1 MRARLALCA
10 LLLASLA
17 QAQESRKYQTGQL
30 LQMESLQCTV
40 FEHPAAKETD
50 TVFCREYVLRG
61 DSVLFHLRATNPKRA
76 VLLPVGKEVDYR
88 IEEDRFF
95 LHVAAL
101 GKKEQEYTVVS
112 MEPVEK
118 PEASVQTA
126 KVNHL
131 Q

>member
-1 MRARLALCA
+1 MTARLALSA
-10 LLLASLA
+10 LLFASLA
-17 QAQESRKYQTGQL
+17 QAQEPRKYHTGQL

-40 FEHPAAKETD
+40 FEHASSKETD
-50 TVFCREYVLRG
+50 TVLCREYVLRG
-61 DSVLFHLRATNPKRA
+61 DSVLFLLRAKDPKRV

-95 LHVAAL
+95 LRVAAIS
-101 GKKEQEYTVVS
+101 KKEQEYSVVS
-112 MEPVEK
+112 MEPLEK
-118 PEASVQTA
+118 PEAGVQTA